1 MCKYD
6 SVEKIIY
13 VVLLLNQQ
21 GEDHSKRFKNYTVC
35 IRLPENI
42 IKHYIIV
49 QYIICY
55 FPKMEITLVA
65 KNIQLYSNIEVSDN
79 GKTFK
84 KKDAK

>member
-1 MCKYD
+1 MSRIGQYFSRKYN
-6 SVEKIIY
+6 SVG
-13 VVLLLNQQ
+13 LHHN
-21 GEDHSKRFKNYTVC
+21 KRFKNYTVY

-55 FPKMEITLVA
+55 FSKMEIMLVA
-65 KNIQLYSNIEVSDN
+65 KNIQLYSNIEVTDN

-84 KKDAK
+84 KKDAKFE